1 MRYYETLYIVN
12 PNYEQERLTDVI
24 ETVAEEVKKSSV
36 KIIDQIVWGKKR
48 LAYRIQNHKYGTF
61 ILLKLETENLNF
73 LINFNMFMKLNKAI
87 IRAQTIRLD
96 EKPMPAKEIKVNEKN
111 MDEAVKAKKDT
122 SLVTVVTA
130 GAEEDTSVV
139 KDAATEDSSE
149 PKDEKKENER
159 EKPAEK
165 PAEETPV
172 VRTDAKTGI
181 VDIDKDKEKAETQET
196 EKENPEPESDS
207 EPGPE
212 EDQSSDQDDNDA
224 SQGKEEKE
232 EK

>member
-36 KIIDQIVWGKKR
+36 KIIEQIVWGKKR

-61 ILLKLETENLNF
+61 ILLKLETENPNF
-73 LINFNMFMKLNKAI
+73 LIDFNMFMKLNKAI
-87 IRAQTIRLD
+87 VRAQTIRLD
-96 EKPMPAKEIKVNEKN
+96 EKPIPAKEIKVNEKN
-111 MDEAVKAKKDT
+111 MDEAVKAKEDT
-122 SLVTVVTA
+122 SLVTAVAA
-130 GAEEDTSVV
+130 GTEEDTSVV

-165 PAEETPV
+165 P
-172 VRTDAKTGI
+172 
-181 VDIDKDKEKAETQET
+181 TQET
-196 EKENPEPESDS
+196 EKENPELESDS

>member
-36 KIIDQIVWGKKR
+36 KIIEQIVWGKKR

-61 ILLKLETENLNF
+61 ILLKLETENPNF
-73 LINFNMFMKLNKAI
+73 LIDFNMFMKLNKAI

-96 EKPMPAKEIKVNEKN
+96 EKPILAKEIKVNEKN
-111 MDEAVKAKKDT
+111 MDEAVKAKEDT
-122 SLVTVVTA
+122 SLVTAVVA
-130 GAEEDTSVV
+130 GTEEDTSVV

-172 VRTDAKTGI
+172 ARTDAKTGI

>member
-61 ILLKLETENLNF
+61 ILLKLETENPNF
-73 LINFNMFMKLNKAI
+73 LIDFNMFMKLNKAI

-96 EKPMPAKEIKVNEKN
+96 EKPILAKEIKVNEKN
-111 MDEAVKAKKDT
+111 MDEAVKAKEDT
-122 SLVTVVTA
+122 SLVTAVAA

-159 EKPAEK
+159 EKPAE
-165 PAEETPV
+165 ETPV
-172 VRTDAKTGI
+172 ARTDAKTEI
-181 VDIDKDKEKAETQET
+181 VDIDKDKEKAETQE
-196 EKENPEPESDS
+196 
-207 EPGPE
+207 
-212 EDQSSDQDDNDA
+212 
-224 SQGKEEKE
+224 
-232 EK
+232 

>member
-36 KIIDQIVWGKKR
+36 KIIEQIVWGKKR

-61 ILLKLETENLNF
+61 ILLKLETENPNF
-73 LINFNMFMKLNKAI
+73 LIDFNMFMKLNKAI

-96 EKPMPAKEIKVNEKN
+96 EKPILAKEIKVNEKN
-111 MDEAVKAKKDT
+111 MDEAVKAKEDT
-122 SLVTVVTA
+122 SLVTAVVA

-159 EKPAEK
+159 EKPAE
-165 PAEETPV
+165 ETPV
-172 VRTDAKTGI
+172 VRTDSKTGI

-196 EKENPEPESDS
+196 EKENPELESDS

>member
-36 KIIDQIVWGKKR
+36 KIIEQIVWGKKR

-73 LINFNMFMKLNKAI
+73 LIDFNMFMKLNKAI

-96 EKPMPAKEIKVNEKN
+96 EKPILAKEIKVNEKN
-111 MDEAVKAKKDT
+111 MDEAVKAKEDT
-122 SLVTVVTA
+122 SLVTAVVA

-159 EKPAEK
+159 EKPAE
-165 PAEETPV
+165 ETPV
-172 VRTDAKTGI
+172 VRTDSKTGI

-196 EKENPEPESDS
+196 EKENPELESDS

>member
-36 KIIDQIVWGKKR
+36 KIIEQIVWGKKR

-61 ILLKLETENLNF
+61 ILLKLETENPNF
-73 LINFNMFMKLNKAI
+73 LIDFNMFMKLNKAI

-96 EKPMPAKEIKVNEKN
+96 EKPILAKEIKVNEKN
-111 MDEAVKAKKDT
+111 MDEAVKAKEDT
-122 SLVTVVTA
+122 SLVTAVVA

-159 EKPAEK
+159 EK

-196 EKENPEPESDS
+196 EKENPELESDS